1 VGRIEPGRPGRRA
14 RRAAAHRP
22 PVSPVAAGSRPQG
35 NEPVEAPVTGCC
47 GGDGRLVADV
57 ARRVVEDRFRL
68 NVSGLGLR
76 GAALLAAANPA
87 IPAICPAGPFSS
99 GRCSASTR

>member
-1 VGRIEPGRPGRRA
+1 VRGGAPLTA
-14 RRAAAHRP
+14 RRF
-22 PVSPVAAGSRPQG
+22 AGRGRQPTQG

-76 GAALLAAANPA
+76 GAALLAAASPA